1 MANLAESCF
10 SVKDF
15 TWLEVQ
21 LFTLHQEEA
30 SMSITRRQILQML
43 GAGLVV
49 SQAPIANASGLNSGS
64 TLKPPR
70 LKAGDTVGLINPAGA
85 TFHPDDV
92 NYAAETLAALG
103 LKMKTG
109 EHLLDRYGYL
119 AGTDKAR
126 ADDINHMFADRD
138 VAAILTLRGGWGCN
152 RLLELLDYDTIA
164 KNPKIL
170 MGYSDITSLLLA
182 LNAKTGLVT
191 FHGPVGTS
199 TWNQFST
206 GYVEKLL
213 FNAEAFS
220 MENPREIG
228 DNLAQS
234 KERIL
239 TINGGK
245 ARGRLLGGNLSVLT
259 SMAGSNYLPDF
270 NKNILFLED
279 VGEDIYRIDR
289 MLTQLK
295 LAGILGQISGF
306 VFGKCSDC
314 GPGKGFASLTLEEVL
329 DDHIKPLGIP
339 AWYGAMIGHIENKFT
354 IPLGIKTE
362 IDADNGRISLLE
374 PAVS

>member
-1 MANLAESCF
+1 MN
-10 SVKDF
+10 
-15 TWLEVQ
+15 
-21 LFTLHQEEA
+21 
-30 SMSITRRQILQML
+30 ITRRQILQML
-43 GAGLVV
+43 GAGLVA
-49 SQAPIANASGLNSGS
+49 SQAPIASASGPNSGS
-64 TLKPPR
+64 ILKPPR

-119 AGTDKAR
+119 AGTDTAR
-126 ADDINHMFADRD
+126 ADDINTMFADPEI
-138 VAAILTLRGGWGCN
+138 AAILTLRGGWGCN
-152 RLLELLDYDTIA
+152 RLLGLLNYDDIA

-206 GYVEKLL
+206 SYVEKLL
-213 FNAEAFS
+213 FKGEVFS
-220 MENPREIG
+220 MENPRETG
-228 DNLAQS
+228 DNLARS
-234 KERIL
+234 EDRIL

-245 ARGRLLGGNLSVLT
+245 AKGRLLGGNLSVLT
-259 SMAGSNYLPDF
+259 AMVGSNYLPDF
-270 NKNILFLED
+270 NGNILFLED

-295 LAGILGQISGF
+295 LAGILDQISGF

-314 GPGKGFASLTLEEVL
+314 GPGKGFGSLTLEEVL
-329 DDHIKPLGIP
+329 DDHIKPLGTP

-354 IPLGIKTE
+354 IPLGIETE
-362 IDADNGRISLLE
+362 IDADKGRISLLE
-374 PAVS
+374 PAVI

>member
-1 MANLAESCF
+1 
-10 SVKDF
+10 
-15 TWLEVQ
+15 
-21 LFTLHQEEA
+21 
-30 SMSITRRQILQML
+30 MSITRRQILQVL
-43 GAGLVV
+43 GVGLAAAQVPM
-49 SQAPIANASGLNSGS
+49 AWASGSTL

-92 NYAAETLAALG
+92 AIAGEVLAALG

-119 AGTDKAR
+119 AGSDQAR
-126 ADDINHMFADRD
+126 AADINAMFADNE
-138 VAAILTLRGGWGCN
+138 VAAVLTLRGGWGCS
-152 RLLELLDYDTIA
+152 RLLDLLDYKSITRH
-164 KNPKIL
+164 PKIL

-182 LNAKTGLVT
+182 INAKTGLVT

-199 TWNQFST
+199 SWNEYST
-206 GYVEKLL
+206 NHVRKLL

-220 MENPREIG
+220 MENPKDIG
-228 DNLAQS
+228 DNLIQV
-234 KERIL
+234 ENRVL
-239 TINGGK
+239 TIRGGK
-245 ARGRLLGGNLSVLT
+245 ARGKLLGGNLSVLT
-259 SMAGSNYLPDF
+259 AMVGSNYLPVF
-270 NKNILFLED
+270 KGNILFLEE

-295 LAGILGQISGF
+295 LAGILSQLSGF

-314 GPGKGFASLTLEEVL
+314 GPGKGYGSLTLEEVL

-339 AWYGAMIGHIENKFT
+339 AWYGSMIGHIENKFT
-354 IPLGIKTE
+354 MPLGVEAE
-362 IDADNGRISLLE
+362 IDADSGRISLLE